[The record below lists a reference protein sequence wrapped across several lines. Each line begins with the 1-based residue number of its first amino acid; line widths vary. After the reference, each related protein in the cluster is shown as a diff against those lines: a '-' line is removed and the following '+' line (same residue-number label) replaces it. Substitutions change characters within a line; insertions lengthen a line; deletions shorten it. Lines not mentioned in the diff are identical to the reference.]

1 MSTQPGDGPGRSFWG
16 GIELLWE
23 LETEAGRPRRR
34 TGTALDREQIVR
46 EAIRI
51 ADADGLE
58 AVTMRR
64 VAQQLGTG
72 AMSLYRHVPDKDA
85 LVSLMVDTVIAR
97 GRIMVR
103 TQSSQART

>member
-64 VAQQLGTG
+64 VAQQLG
-72 AMSLYRHVPDKDA
+72 
-85 LVSLMVDTVIAR
+85 
-97 GRIMVR
+97 
-103 TQSSQART
+103 